1 MAASVRFDEAGRY
14 AQIPTHGKENPIT
27 HRNVVLYESVNE
39 VVTQY
44 GIANNDYVGGRQI
57 RGRKLRQ
64 RQPIVYLVI
73 FIEPRCRSLES

>member
-57 RGRKLRQ
+57 RGAQ
-64 RQPIVYLVI
+64 APSAATH
-73 FIEPRCRSLES
+73 SLLGYIY